1 MTRPTEQ
8 AAFYFKG
15 SERVAST
22 VMIWLDGQDPSPKQV
37 KETVQRLAGSIYY
50 MAKGLAELSTAIRAT
65 YVLLEEVKAMQQRK

>member
-1 MTRPTEQ
+1 
-8 AAFYFKG
+8 
-15 SERVAST
+15 
-22 VMIWLDGQDPSPKQV
+22 MIWLDGQDPSPKQV